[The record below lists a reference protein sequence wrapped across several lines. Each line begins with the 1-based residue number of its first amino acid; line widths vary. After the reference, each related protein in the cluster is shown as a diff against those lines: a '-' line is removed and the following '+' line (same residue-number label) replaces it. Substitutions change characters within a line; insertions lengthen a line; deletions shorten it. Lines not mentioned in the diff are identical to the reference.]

1 MGILGET
8 VQENTD
14 INDEVL
20 VNNMI
25 ASATAGANAYL
36 NAATTSS
43 TPELRAMYTS
53 SLNQILG
60 GQAALTELAVKKE
73 WEKPYDPPSL
83 QLSDAYNKSKS
94 TVRNDG

>member
-1 MGILGET
+1 MSIFGET
-8 VQENTD
+8 VQDNTD

-20 VNNMI
+20 ANNMI

-36 NAATTSS
+36 NAATTCA

-60 GQAALTELAVKKE
+60 GQAALTELAVKKG
-73 WEKPYDPPSL
+73 WEKPYDSPTQ
-83 QLSDAYNKSKS
+83 QLNDIYTKAQS
-94 TVRNDG
+94 TVKNDD

>member
-1 MGILGET
+1 MDLFGKT
-8 VQENTD
+8 VQDNTD

-20 VNNMI
+20 ANNMI

-36 NAATTSS
+36 NAATTCA
-43 TPELRAMYTS
+43 TPEIRAIYTA

-73 WEKPYDPPSL
+73 WEKPYSSPTQ
-83 QLSDAYNKSKS
+83 QLNDVFQKAQS
-94 TVRNDG
+94 TVRNDD